1 LLCGI
6 ITIDESVALSARTP
20 LPTTDTMTIPS
31 TNIYVHPGWAS
42 PTWSYAG
49 ATMPSGP
56 GASTVT
62 AVAFD
67 IDSAAG
73 EQLARGQMQYSLDN
87 GRTWTAY
94 TMPVDGQGS
103 YVQASGTLWRFQD
116 LTGSDGSTPN
126 TFSVH
131 YRLADGSV
139 VSGDN
144 AVIPDLAPV
153 GLTGENDTMFATLQA
168 GAVVDLLTPV
178 DTGMP
183 TGGRWTID
191 SQSQAGLF
199 AIAYDPAT
207 ESSARLVIAN
217 PGQLPVSGLSAA
229 VTIHYYEHF
238 QLDTNGNPIA
248 GQGVSRTLT
257 YTVVDGVT
265 NDLPGFGNDIKLGAA
280 SNAWAAKPALATL
293 SGGGFV
299 AVWQGSDT
307 TAGGAGA
314 GLWAQL
320 RDASGAAGGAA
331 FALTPNGDAT
341 IEGEP
346 AVAALSGGRFV
357 VAYSVSDGGAAR
369 IAYRVVEANGSA
381 GVEHVLD
388 AGYSGDAAMP
398 AVATLADGSFA
409 IGWRSGGTVHVQ
421 QAAADGAVLG
431 GQRVYGALSSAF
443 SPSLSALKGGGYAVS
458 WGEIN
463 DGNVYAATS
472 AAPQA
477 FVVNG
482 DGYAASLSTAA
493 PLPHVATL
501 ANGNFVVAWDS
512 YVNEPLGYSTC
523 DVFFQVYDSGGHALG
538 GAVQA
543 NLDSGGGRYDA
554 AVAALSDG
562 GFVVTWQSQGGD
574 YDGSGIFGRRF
585 GADGSAVDARDFE
598 INQMRAGDQ
607 TAPDV
612 VVVAN
617 GGFATAW
624 VDSQAG
630 GVAVEARVFSVPGVI
645 ASPVQGGSQSSNAGS
660 SVSDPAPVVTQP
672 IVTAP
677 VVTAPIATAPGTPV
691 ATTPGAP
698 VSAAPGALV
707 SQALASAGNNVLAA
721 GSGGGLLDGKDG
733 MDTVVFG
740 KLRASYT
747 VTSDSSGVSVI
758 DAASGAKTMLANVE
772 RLQFSDQGMALD
784 IGGNAGEAYRL
795 YQAAFNRTPDK
806 SGLGFW
812 INAMDDGHSLADV
825 AASFVSSD
833 EFVQKYGASTT
844 DAEYVAALYQNV
856 LHRAPD
862 ASGYDFWLQAMHNTS
877 RAQVLADFSESTEN
891 QTQVMSAIRG
901 GIAYTPTQ
909 AGSAGNNVMAAVGG
923 GALLDGKEGV
933 DMVVFGGARA
943 GYTITTEGGNLAVVD
958 TATGSKTLLANVER
972 LQFSDQSIALDIGG
986 NAGET
991 YRLYQAAFNRTPDKS
1006 GLSFWIDAMDDG
1018 HSLLDVATSFVNS
1031 SEFAQK
1037 VGANTSDA
1045 QFVAA
1050 LYQNVLH
1057 RAPDASGYDFWLQAL
1072 HNTSRAQVLL
1082 DFSESTENQA
1092 QIIGAIQHG
1101 IDYTPLA

>member
-1 LLCGI
+1 M
-6 ITIDESVALSARTP
+6 
-20 LPTTDTMTIPS
+20 TTPS

-42 PTWSYAG
+42 YTWTYAG
-49 ATMPSGP
+49 TSMPSG
-56 GASTVT
+56 AATSSVT

-116 LTGSDGSTPN
+116 LASSDSSTPN

-144 AVIPDLAPV
+144 SVIPDLAPV

-199 AIAYDPAT
+199 TIAYDPAT

-229 VTIHYYEHF
+229 VTVHYYEHF

-307 TAGGAGA
+307 TAGAPVAGGAGA

-320 RDASGAAGGAA
+320 RDASGLATGAA
-331 FALTPNGDAT
+331 FALTPNGDAV

-346 AVAALSGGRFV
+346 AVAALSGGRFM

-398 AVATLADGSFA
+398 TVATLADGSVA
-409 IGWRSGGTVHVQ
+409 IGWRSGGAVHVQ
-421 QAAADGAVLG
+421 QAAADGALLG
-431 GQRVYGALSSAF
+431 GQQVYGAQSSAF
-443 SPSLSALKGGGYAVS
+443 SPGLSALKGGGYAVS

-477 FVVNG
+477 FAVNG

-493 PLPHVATL
+493 PLPHVTTL

-512 YVNEPLGYSTC
+512 YVNEPLGWSTC
-523 DVFFQVYDSGGHALG
+523 DVFFRVYDSAGHALG

-612 VVVAN
+612 VALAN
-617 GGFATAW
+617 GGFAAAW

-630 GVAVEARVFSVPGVI
+630 GVAVEARVFSVPGAI
-645 ASPVQGGSQSSNAGS
+645 ATPVQDGSQSANSGS
-660 SVSDPAPVVTQP
+660 SAGDPAPVVSQPIDTAPIITAPIITAPIITAPILTAPIITAPVVTQP
-672 IVTAP
+672 VVTPPVVSAP
-677 VVTAPIATAPGTPV
+677 VVSVPSTPVVTGPGTPV
-691 ATTPGAP
+691 ATTPGVPISSGA
-698 VSAAPGALV
+698 VATSA
-707 SQALASAGNNVLAA
+707 NNVLMASSA
-721 GSGGGLLDGKDG
+721 GGLLDGKDG
-733 MDTVVFG
+733 VDTAVFG
-740 KLRASYT
+740 LQRSWYALANN
-747 VTSDSSGVSVI
+747 GGNVSVY
-758 DAASGAKTMLANVE
+758 DFLHGSTTTLAHVE
-772 RLQFSDQGMALD
+772 RLQFADKNVALD
-784 IGGNAGEAYRL
+784 IAGNAGESYRL

-806 SGLGFW
+806 AGLGYW
-812 INAMDDGHSLADV
+812 IAAMDHGQGLKQV
-825 AASFVSSD
+825 AANFIDSA
-833 EFVQKYGASTT
+833 EFRQMVGANPNDSQ
-844 DAEYVAALYQNV
+844 YVDALYENV
-856 LHRAPD
+856 LHRTPD
-862 ASGYDFWLQAMHNTS
+862 AAGYEFWLHALQVAP
-877 RAQVLADFSESTEN
+877 RAEVLVNFSES
-891 QTQVMSAIRG
+891 A
-901 GIAYTPTQ
+901 
-909 AGSAGNNVMAAVGG
+909 
-923 GALLDGKEGV
+923 
-933 DMVVFGGARA
+933 
-943 GYTITTEGGNLAVVD
+943 
-958 TATGSKTLLANVER
+958 
-972 LQFSDQSIALDIGG
+972 
-986 NAGET
+986 
-991 YRLYQAAFNRTPDKS
+991 
-1006 GLSFWIDAMDDG
+1006 
-1018 HSLLDVATSFVNS
+1018 
-1031 SEFAQK
+1031 
-1037 VGANTSDA
+1037 
-1045 QFVAA
+1045 
-1050 LYQNVLH
+1050 
-1057 RAPDASGYDFWLQAL
+1057 
-1072 HNTSRAQVLL
+1072 
-1082 DFSESTENQA
+1082 ENQA
-1092 QIIGAIQHG
+1092 QVIGAIANG
-1101 IDYTPLA
+1101 IEFTPWAS

>member
-1 LLCGI
+1 M
-6 ITIDESVALSARTP
+6 
-20 LPTTDTMTIPS
+20 TTPS

-49 ATMPSGP
+49 ATMPSGA
-56 GASTVT
+56 GSSTVT

-67 IDSAAG
+67 IDRAAG
-73 EQLARGQMQYSLDN
+73 EQLARGQVQVSLDN

-94 TMPVDGQGS
+94 TVPVDGQGS

-116 LTGSDGSTPN
+116 LASSDSSTPN

-144 AVIPDLAPV
+144 SVIPDLAPV

-199 AIAYDPAT
+199 TIAYDPAT

-229 VTIHYYEHF
+229 VTVHYYEHF

-265 NDLPGFGNDIKLGAA
+265 NDLPGFGNDIKLGAG

-293 SGGGFV
+293 SNGGFV

-307 TAGGAGA
+307 SAGAPVAGAQVAGGA

-320 RDASGAAGGAA
+320 RDASGLATGAA

-346 AVAALSGGRFV
+346 AVAALSGGRFM

-398 AVATLADGSFA
+398 AVATLADGSVA
-409 IGWRSGGTVHVQ
+409 IGWRSGGAVHVQ
-421 QAAADGAVLG
+421 KAAADGALVG
-431 GQRVYGALSSAF
+431 GEQVFGALSSAF
-443 SPSLSALKGGGYAVS
+443 SPGLSALKGGGYAVS

-493 PLPHVATL
+493 PLPHVTTL

-512 YVNEPLGYSTC
+512 YVNEPLGWSTC
-523 DVFFQVYDSGGHALG
+523 DVFFRVYDSAGHALG

-612 VVVAN
+612 VALAN
-617 GGFATAW
+617 GGFAAAW

-630 GVAVEARVFSVPGVI
+630 GVAVEARVFSVPGAI
-645 ASPVQGGSQSSNAGS
+645 ASPVQDGSQSANSGS
-660 SVSDPAPVVTQP
+660 SAGDPAQVVTQPVVTQP
-672 IVTAP
+672 IATTPIATPPMVAAP
-677 VVTAPIATAPGTPV
+677 VVTVPSTPV

-698 VSAAPGALV
+698 VSVTPGALP
-707 SQALASAGNNVLAA
+707 SQVLASAGNNVLAA

-747 VTSDSSGVSVI
+747 VTSDSSGVSVV
-758 DAASGAKTMLANVE
+758 DAASGAKTLLANVE
-772 RLQFSDQGMALD
+772 RLQFSDQSIALD

-806 SGLGFW
+806 AGLGFW
-812 INAMDDGHSLADV
+812 INAMDDGHGLADV
-825 AASFVSSD
+825 AASFVNSA
-833 EFVQKYGASTT
+833 EFVQKYGAGTS
-844 DAEYVAALYQNV
+844 DAQYVSALYQNV

-862 ASGYDFWLQAMHNTS
+862 ASGYGFWLQALHDTS
-877 RAQVLADFSESTEN
+877 RAQVLADFSDSTEN

-901 GIAYTPTQ
+901 GIAYTATQ

-933 DMVVFGGARA
+933 DRVVFGGARA
-943 GYTITTEGGNLAVVD
+943 GYAITTEGGNLAVVD

-1018 HSLLDVATSFVNS
+1018 HSLLDVATSFMNS

-1072 HNTSRAQVLL
+1072 HGTSRAQVLV